1 MGRERAFTC
10 CSLRPMCPP
19 LKLLRLKLLHLKL
32 LRLKLLL
39 KLLLKL
45 SLKLL
50 LPHAASPWK
59 VRQHPPR
66 RHRPRRLV

>member
-10 CSLRPMCPP
+10 CSLRPISPP
-19 LKLLRLKLLHLKL
+19 LKL

-45 SLKLL
+45 SLKVL

-59 VRQHPPR
+59 ARQHPPR
-66 RHRPRRLV
+66 RHRPRRIA